1 MTGEEAVVLGF
12 ILAAFAIFGTVL
24 GWLSYK

>member
-1 MTGEEAVVLGF
+1 MTGEEAVVLAC
-12 ILAAFAIFGTVL
+12 ILAAFAIFGATL